1 MAADFFAASYCGQPS
16 TPLDAATRWN
26 FDPFALTLLGIA
38 ASVYLM
44 RRDRKGLAGV
54 CVLALI
60 FVSPLCALSNAL
72 FSARTL
78 HHLLL
83 VLVAA
88 PLLADPARSQSI
100 ERQRWRNDADPADGR
115 HGVGAAFAISTIVLW
130 AWHVPALYAAA
141 LQHAPVY
148 GLMQATLLA
157 SAGFY
162 WRRILI
168 ASPGTALGGIVAGA
182 MQMGLLGAL
191 LTFAQRPLYEPHLLG
206 TASWGIAPLADQQLA
221 GLLMWVPAMLPYAW
235 IGWRVAAGAWRQA
248 APAVEH
254 RPA

>member
-1 MAADFFAASYCGQPS
+1 LF
-16 TPLDAATRWN
+16 
-26 FDPFALTLLGIA
+26 
-38 ASVYLM
+38 
-44 RRDRKGLAGV
+44 
-54 CVLALI
+54 VL

-72 FSARTL
+72 FSARTV

-88 PLLADPARSQSI
+88 PLLAGPARSQAGKAAS
-100 ERQRWRNDADPADGR
+100 DDGLR
-115 HGVGAAFAISTIVLW
+115 GVGPAFALSTIALW

-157 SAGFY
+157 SAWLY
-162 WRRILI
+162 WRRILS
-168 ASPGTALGGIVAGA
+168 ATPGAALGGLVAGA

-206 TASWGIAPLADQQLA
+206 TEAWGLAALTDQQLA

-235 IGWRVAAGAWRQA
+235 AGWRVAAGAW
-248 APAVEH
+248 
-254 RPA
+254 

>member
-1 MAADFFAASYCGQPS
+1 MAPDFFAASYCGQPS

-26 FDPFALTLLGIA
+26 FDPLTLALLAIA
-38 ASVYLM
+38 AAVYLR
-44 RRDRKGLAGV
+44 RRDRHGIAGV
-54 CVLALI
+54 LVLFVL

-72 FSARTL
+72 FSARTV

-88 PLLADPARSQSI
+88 PLLAGPARSQAGKAAS
-100 ERQRWRNDADPADGR
+100 DDGLR
-115 HGVGAAFAISTIVLW
+115 GVGPAFALSTIALW

-157 SAGFY
+157 SAWLY
-162 WRRILI
+162 WRRILS
-168 ASPGTALGGIVAGA
+168 ATPGAALGGLVAGA

-206 TASWGIAPLADQQLA
+206 TEAWGLAALTDQQLA

-235 IGWRVAAGAWRQA
+235 AGWRVAAGAWQRA
-248 APAVEH
+248 APAGEH
-254 RPA
+254 RAA